1 MKSFERSNALWPVG
15 LLLIMVLLLSACGGQ
30 AAPTEEPEEQP
41 AQEATEEPTE
51 APATEAPTAASTE
64 TAVTNS
70 VTVEDQA
77 LGEDNSVTVPGV
89 TSDGPGWMVIHADQ
103 DGGPGP
109 VIGHAPV
116 AAGENEDVSV
126 EIDAEAATETVY
138 AMLHV
143 DAGTEGEYEFPGD
156 DAPAADAEGNV
167 VVKPFQITMAGEGE
181 GEAMTAVE
189 VVDSAFEPA
198 ELSVAA
204 GTTVVWSHE
213 GSAPHTV
220 TADDGAFDS
229 GTLNGGDT
237 FEFTFEEPG
246 EYPYYCTFHGAEG
259 GEGMAGTII
268 VTEGDS

>member
-1 MKSFERSNALWPVG
+1 MKSFARSNSLWRFS
-15 LLLIMVLLLSACGGQ
+15 LLLIMALLLGACSGP
-30 AAPTEEPEEQP
+30 AAPAEGPAEGPAEEPEE
-41 AQEATEEPTE
+41 EAVATPTV
-51 APATEAPTAASTE
+51 ATTE

-77 LGEDNSVTVPGV
+77 LGEENSVTVPGV
-89 TSDGPGWMVIHADQ
+89 TSDGPGWMVIHAEQ
-103 DGGPGP
+103 DGSPGP
-109 VIGHAPV
+109 VIGHAVV
-116 AAGENEDVSV
+116 AAGENEDVAV
-126 EIDAEAATETVY
+126 EIDTEAATETLY

-156 DAPAADAEGNV
+156 DAPATDAEGNV
-167 VVKPFQITMAGEGE
+167 VVKPFQITMEGEGE
-181 GEAMTAVE
+181 GEAMTTTVE

-213 GSAPHTV
+213 GNAPHTV

-229 GTLNGGDT
+229 GTLNSGDT

-246 EYPYYCTFHGAEG
+246 EYPYHCTFHGGAG
-259 GEGMAGTII
+259 GEGMAGTIT
-268 VTEGDS
+268 VTEGES